1 MTVPLWILAGMALVG
16 GAFNLPGPV
25 LKPFGLEGLAHRV
38 QTYAEPSVY
47 LSGLGLSHPDPS
59 LSMALIGL
67 GLALSGIIVTY
78 LYFWRNVGPQGLTER
93 NKYAKAGYT
102 FLENKYYLD
111 YLYNDIIVASIKR
124 PIANSANW
132 FNQNVLD
139 KAVNTAGESA
149 RDSGRWIYKWIDQ
162 GAIDGSVNAAA
173 RGADAS
179 GEGLRTIQSGKVQ
192 NYGQLLFGA
201 AAVLAIVFVI
211 VI

>member
-1 MTVPLWILAGMALVG
+1 
-16 GAFNLPGPV
+16 
-25 LKPFGLEGLAHRV
+25 
-38 QTYAEPSVY
+38 
-47 LSGLGLSHPDPS
+47 
-59 LSMALIGL
+59 MALIGL

-78 LYFWRNVGPQGLTER
+78 LYFWRKMGPHGLTER

-173 RGADAS
+173 RGADTS